1 MKKMNKTLAI
11 AIAAAMVSPSAF
23 AAQDTSGMQFTSASE
38 GFYASIR
45 TRLDFSGLGDA
56 NASIDDN
63 SSRIGVRGSND
74 LGGGLSGF
82 YQWEAELK
90 LNDNDGP
97 GIDRAR
103 LGHVGLRGSFGEIV
117 VGGFWANEYNWTHGG
132 TDVANNYSGWTT
144 YNDQRHARSN
154 QGIQY
159 STPDLNGFQAAVLV
173 QVGANNALSERVVGS
188 PDYRHGTVNSDDI
201 VTLDDT
207 PNFMNG
213 EGRVA
218 RSDNDV
224 DVWNIAA
231 TYNIQGFSVGAAY
244 NNQPDALNQY
254 DTDSNVVG
262 YDDKT
267 AWTIKSGYA
276 QDNWYVN
283 AWYGEDN
290 DSDNNREGTEDREF
304 FSIAAGVSVDKVNLY
319 IVHDA
324 VEQNYGGTMSDI
336 GDYGDS
342 AFTTLGVQY
351 SLGSNSRVWIEYFA
365 QDVDSD
371 PSQEDIVSVGLRH
384 DF

>member
-90 LNDNDGP
+90 LNDNEGP
-97 GIDRAR
+97 GIDRSR
-103 LGHVGLRGSFGEIV
+103 LGHVGLRGSFGEFV

-132 TDVANNYSGWTT
+132 TDVANNYSGWNT

-159 STPDLNGFQAAVLV
+159 TTPDLNGFQAAVLV
-173 QVGANNALSERVVGS
+173 QVGDDR
-188 PDYRHGTVNSDDI
+188 TVDAVEEGDGRGVMINSTNDDI
-201 VTLDDT
+201 VAIPAASRANGTLIA
-207 PNFMNG
+207 
-213 EGRVA
+213 A
-218 RSDNDV
+218 RSDNDI

-231 TYNIQGFSVGAAY
+231 KYEIQGFSVGAAY
-244 NNQPDALNQY
+244 NNQPDGLNQY
-254 DTDSNVVG
+254 DVENDVVG

>member
-173 QVGANNALSERVVGS
+173 QVGDDR
-188 PDYRHGTVNSDDI
+188 TVDAVEEGDGRGVMINSTNDDI
-201 VTLDDT
+201 VAIPAASRANGTLIA
-207 PNFMNG
+207 
-213 EGRVA
+213 A
-218 RSDNDV
+218 RSDNDI

-231 TYNIQGFSVGAAY
+231 KYEIQGFSVGAAY
-244 NNQPDALNQY
+244 NNQPDGLNQY
-254 DTDSNVVG
+254 DVENDVVG